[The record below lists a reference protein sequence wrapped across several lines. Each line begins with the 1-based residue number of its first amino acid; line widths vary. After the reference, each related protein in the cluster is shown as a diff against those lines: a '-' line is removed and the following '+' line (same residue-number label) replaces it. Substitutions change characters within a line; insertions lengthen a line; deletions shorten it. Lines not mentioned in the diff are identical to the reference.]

1 MINRLIILFII
12 MFPVHSSAASIP
24 IENEVIYFDYS
35 NESKYMD
42 SISALKKTLSDSTNS
57 LGTTIVTSTKN
68 DKIYKAKITSGGNE
82 FIHMVFNARNAYMI
96 GFIVT
101 SKENNGKLKET
112 YYRFNEDNKNN
123 ILDIKDY
130 ENITLPFKG
139 NYIDLQ
145 KKAVDIETISATPE
159 AIKNSVITLSKYD
172 SRKKYDEKGIKDLK
186 KSLLSLILI
195 TSESVRFPDVRKW
208 SIGHFKKYDAQ
219 PTVFGIALKKLINDW
234 GKISKELKILY
245 NKPGKND
252 NSYSYMNG
260 SMTTKPHPYN
270 TGNAHELCDYVLYMP
285 DKKNK
290 QTDSDEEHHE
300 LYHIK
305 ALGNDI
311 YFSFDQLMNIY
322 YSINYSN

>member
-1 MINRLIILFII
+1 MINRLIPLFII
-12 MFPVHSSAASIP
+12 IFPIHSLASIP
-24 IENEVIYFDYS
+24 IENKDIYFDYS

-42 SISALKKTLSDSTNS
+42 SISALRKTLSDSTN
-57 LGTTIVTSTKN
+57 LYGTTIVTSTKN

-139 NYIDLQ
+139 NYTDLQ
-145 KKAVDIETISATPE
+145 KKAVDIEKISATPE
-159 AIKNSVITLSKYD
+159 AIKNSVIILSKYD

-195 TSESVRFPDVRKW
+195 TSESVRFPDVREW
-208 SIGHFKKYDAQ
+208 SKGHFKKNNAQ
-219 PTVFGIALKKLINDW
+219 PTVFGMALTKLIKDW
-234 GKISKELKILY
+234 SNISKELKMLY
-245 NKPGKND
+245 NTPGKKD
-252 NSYSYMNG
+252 SSYSYMNG

-270 TGNAHELCDYVLYMP
+270 IGNAYELCDYVLYMP
-285 DKKNK
+285 DKKIK
-290 QTDSDEEHHE
+290 KTDSDEDHHE

-305 ALGNDI
+305 TLGDDI